1 MNTPSKTTIKG
12 LILERWLE
20 DLRQDRPPAPLPEMA
35 PLSERDVDELLRLA
49 RWYKA
54 ALFPAR
60 PEAAAVATLHT
71 AVLER
76 VRAER
81 AAAQAGADQA
91 TASAG
96 SFGALIR
103 QVRAA
108 RGIAAPELDR
118 ALVIPAGTVDRL
130 ESEELP
136 PHRLPL
142 DKMAPLLRCL
152 GLAMQRVVDL
162 MRVASLTWAQ
172 STYGAPQTR
181 LGLIDGQVD
190 EEERRRLLDDRRPG
204 EQRVR
209 LAEEIKAIERY
220 CRLVARSL

>member
-1 MNTPSKTTIKG
+1 MNTPSKTTTKG

-20 DLRQDRPPAPLPEMA
+20 DLRQDRPPALMPEMA
-35 PLSERDVDELLRLA
+35 ALSERDVAELVRLA

-60 PEAAAVATLHT
+60 PDAAAVTTLQT
-71 AVLER
+71 SVLAR
-76 VRAER
+76 VQAER
-81 AAAQAGADQA
+81 AATQAGADQA
-91 TASAG
+91 SASAG

-103 QVRAA
+103 QVRVT
-108 RGIAAPELDR
+108 RGIAAPELER

-142 DKMAPLLRCL
+142 DKMAPLLRGL

-162 MRVASLTWAQ
+162 MRIASLTWAQ
-172 STYGAPQTR
+172 ATYGAPQTR
-181 LGLIDGQVD
+181 LGLIDGQLD

-209 LAEEIKAIERY
+209 LAEEIKEIERY